1 MMERKLTKAVKV
13 GNFIIGNGFPITIQS
28 MTNTKTKDVD
38 ATVKQILKLE
48 DMGCEI
54 IRVAV
59 LDYEDALAIKEIKQ
73 QIHIPLVADIHF
85 DYKLA
90 LQAIESGVDK
100 IRINPG
106 NIGNEENTKKVVLAC
121 KEKGIPIRIGIN
133 AGSLEKDLIK
143 DTNIVTPE
151 MMIASA
157 KRHVEILEK
166 LDFYDIILSF
176 KSSDVLLTINTYL
189 EAAKQFDYPLHLGL
203 TEAGPLLN
211 SATKSSAAMGTLL
224 YHGIGDTIRISISG
238 DPYEEIVVGKQLVN
252 SFYERSDTPTL
263 ISCPTCG
270 RTQYDILPIVDEINE
285 FLQTIH
291 SNITVAIMG
300 CAVNGP
306 QEASRAD
313 IGVAGGINEAILF
326 RQGKVMRKIPQ
337 EEIVEEL
344 KKEILNWKSD

>member
-1 MMERKLTKAVKV
+1 MDRKLTKAVKV
-13 GNFIIGNGFPITIQS
+13 GNLIIGNGFPITIQS
-28 MTNTKTKDVD
+28 MTNTKTKDVE

-48 DMGCEI
+48 EMGCEI

-59 LDYEDALAIKEIKQ
+59 LDSDDALAIKEIKRE
-73 QIHIPLVADIHF
+73 IHIPLVADIHF

-90 LQAIESGVDK
+90 LQSIESGVDK

-106 NIGNEENTKKVVLAC
+106 NIGNEENTRKVVLAC
-121 KEKGIPIRIGIN
+121 KEKNIPIRIGIN

-151 MMIASA
+151 MMIRSA

-166 LDFYDIILSF
+166 LDFNDIILSF

-224 YHGIGDTIRISISG
+224 YQGIGDTIRISISG
-238 DPYEEIVVGKQLVN
+238 DPYEEITVGKQLVN
-252 SFYERSDTPTL
+252 SFYQRSDTPTL

-285 FLQTIH
+285 FLKNIH
-291 SNITVAIMG
+291 TNITVAIMG

-313 IGVAGGINEAILF
+313 IGIAGGVHEAMLF
-326 RQGKVMRKIPQ
+326 RKGKIIRKLPQ
-337 EEIVEEL
+337 EEIITEL